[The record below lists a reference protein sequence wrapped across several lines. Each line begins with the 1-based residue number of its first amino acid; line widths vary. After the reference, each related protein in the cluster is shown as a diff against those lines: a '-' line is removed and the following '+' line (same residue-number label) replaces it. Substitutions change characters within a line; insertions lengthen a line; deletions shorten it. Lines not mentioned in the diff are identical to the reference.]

1 MKKIIFISIFLLL
14 FGCSKRSIMMN
25 NLDSGSWYGHTNSEC
40 VSLEFDCIDVDGVFS
55 FGYPEDSFLCV
66 CSWDDE

>member
-1 MKKIIFISIFLLL
+1 
-14 FGCSKRSIMMN
+14 MN
-25 NLDSGSWYGHTNSEC
+25 NLDSGSWYGHTNNEC

-66 CSWDDE
+66 FSWDDE